1 MPTALLPD
9 LTSTCHSEIDRLL
22 IDLEA
27 MPSRAGF
34 LDAGALAE
42 VLILCDDIPEMKP
55 LIQPVCDAAARW
67 LRSGLVEDIWF
78 SKVEFAY
85 HAALF
90 ACLALRGR
98 GFSRCDMAV
107 LKGLCEGG
115 LLGRNE
121 MPVLTQKLIAAC
133 LRRCGIRVD
142 LGSLGERNLAKMID
156 KRVLR
161 PRSDEYDL
169 LVFIMCA
176 QLLHLEPEAAHQRPS
191 LYPQV
196 LLVEAVRSGDMNWL
210 PVLAFLCARWFGL
223 PEYLRCAVRSTILNH
238 LPGREL
244 LPAPQSASAECQ
256 HIERA
261 GRGLRIRST
270 VALVS
275 SLHILGDS
283 YADERACL
291 AVG

>member
-1 MPTALLPD
+1 
-9 LTSTCHSEIDRLL
+9 
-22 IDLEA
+22 
-27 MPSRAGF
+27 
-34 LDAGALAE
+34 
-42 VLILCDDIPEMKP
+42 
-55 LIQPVCDAAARW
+55 
-67 LRSGLVEDIWF
+67 
-78 SKVEFAY
+78 
-85 HAALF
+85 
-90 ACLALRGR
+90 
-98 GFSRCDMAV
+98 MAV

-121 MPVLTQKLIAAC
+121 MPVLTQRLIAAC
-133 LRRCGIRVD
+133 LWRCGIRAE
-142 LGSLGERNLAKMID
+142 LGSLGERDLAKMID

-161 PRSDEYDL
+161 ARSDEYDL

-176 QLLHLEPEAAHQRPS
+176 QLLHLEPAAAHQRPS

-196 LLVEAVRSGDMNWL
+196 LLVETIRSGDMNWL

-223 PEYLRCAVRSTILNH
+223 PAYLRCAVRSAVLNH
-238 LPGREL
+238 LPEYGEL
-244 LPAPQSASAECQ
+244 LPAPQSGSAESR